1 MVFALELAERRVW
14 DFSLLLFLFYKFNFI
29 HFYNYLYTLIS
40 TLKISRFS
48 NIHDCPATL
57 LDNIMKCTRF
67 NRIIFA
73 KKYPKIMGPRKINKP
88 IFNLPFPQRQKL
100 KSRKHKRLHQRHN
113 GTLLEDLETPNQLNV
128 AVLAILKHPERPP
141 RPGVSPR
148 NTEAPFA
155 WKPIGCRYSARKT
168 EKTTGGER
176 AKKQPVVEPP
186 SKDRDLTYTV
196 RETTLADFLIRFTK
210 QFSYNLANF
219 ARIRKNNNKEGQ
231 RWIE

>member
-1 MVFALELAERRVW
+1 M
-14 DFSLLLFLFYKFNFI
+14 LLFLFHKFNFI
-29 HFYNYLYTLIS
+29 HFYNYLYTVIL

-48 NIHDCPATL
+48 NIRNCPATL
-57 LDNIMKCTRF
+57 LSNITKCTWF

-73 KKYPKIMGPRKINKP
+73 RKYPKIIGPRKINKS
-88 IFNLPFPQRQKL
+88 IFNLPFSQRQKQ
-100 KSRKHKRLHQRHN
+100 KNRKHKRLHQRHN

-128 AVLAILKHPERPP
+128 AVLAILKHPERRP

-155 WKPIGCRYSARKT
+155 WKPIGCRYSARKI

-196 RETTLADFLIRFTK
+196 RETTLTGFHIRFTK
-210 QFSYNLANF
+210 QFSYNLTNSV
-219 ARIRKNNNKEGQ
+219 RIRKNKDEEGQ

>member
-14 DFSLLLFLFYKFNFI
+14 DFSLLLFLFHKFNFI

-73 KKYPKIMGPRKINKP
+73 KKYPKIIGPRKINKP

>member
-57 LDNIMKCTRF
+57 LDNIMKCTWF

-73 KKYPKIMGPRKINKP
+73 KKYPKIIGPRKINKP

>member
-14 DFSLLLFLFYKFNFI
+14 DFSLLLFLFHKFNFI

>member
-1 MVFALELAERRVW
+1 M
-14 DFSLLLFLFYKFNFI
+14 LLFLFHKFNFI

-73 KKYPKIMGPRKINKP
+73 KKYPKIIGPRKINKP

>member
-14 DFSLLLFLFYKFNFI
+14 DFSLLLFLFHKFNFI

-48 NIHDCPATL
+48 NIHNCPATL
-57 LDNIMKCTRF
+57 LDNIMKCTWF

-73 KKYPKIMGPRKINKP
+73 KKYPKIIGPRKINKP
-88 IFNLPFPQRQKL
+88 IFNLPFSQRQKQ

>member
-1 MVFALELAERRVW
+1 
-14 DFSLLLFLFYKFNFI
+14 
-29 HFYNYLYTLIS
+29 
-40 TLKISRFS
+40 
-48 NIHDCPATL
+48 
-57 LDNIMKCTRF
+57 
-67 NRIIFA
+67 
-73 KKYPKIMGPRKINKP
+73 MGPRKINKP

>member
-1 MVFALELAERRVW
+1 MIL
-14 DFSLLLFLFYKFNFI
+14 
-29 HFYNYLYTLIS
+29 
-40 TLKISRFS
+40 TLKISGFS
-48 NIHDCPATL
+48 NIRNCPATL
-57 LDNIMKCTRF
+57 LGNITKCTWF

-73 KKYPKIMGPRKINKP
+73 RKYPKIIGPRKINKS
-88 IFNLPFPQRQKL
+88 IFNLPFSQRQKQ
-100 KSRKHKRLHQRHN
+100 KNRKHKRLHQRHN

-128 AVLAILKHPERPP
+128 AVLAILKHPERRP

-155 WKPIGCRYSARKT
+155 WKPIGCRYSARKI

-176 AKKQPVVEPP
+176 AKKQRVVEPP

-196 RETTLADFLIRFTK
+196 RETTLTGFHIRFTK
-210 QFSYNLANF
+210 QFSYNLTNSV
-219 ARIRKNNNKEGQ
+219 RIRKNKDEEGQ

>member
-1 MVFALELAERRVW
+1 MVFALELAERGVW
-14 DFSLLLFLFYKFNFI
+14 DLSLLLFLFHKFNFI
-29 HFYNYLYTLIS
+29 HFYNYLYTVIL
-40 TLKISRFS
+40 TLKISGFS
-48 NIHDCPATL
+48 NIRNCPATL
-57 LDNIMKCTRF
+57 LGNITKCTWF

-73 KKYPKIMGPRKINKP
+73 RKYPKIIGPRKINKS
-88 IFNLPFPQRQKL
+88 IFNLPFSQRQKQ
-100 KSRKHKRLHQRHN
+100 KNRKHKRLHQRHN

-128 AVLAILKHPERPP
+128 AVLAILKHPERRP

-155 WKPIGCRYSARKT
+155 WKPIGCRYSARKI

-196 RETTLADFLIRFTK
+196 RETTLTDFHIRFTK
-210 QFSYNLANF
+210 QFSYNLTNSV
-219 ARIRKNNNKEGQ
+219 RIRKNKDEEGQ